1 MNQQASPLLT
11 NARSVFG
18 LALSLF
24 ASHPVFADVRW
35 QAPLLPGLA
44 SSLPA
49 GNPSIEVRK
58 PAISRGRLLNALFL
72 HPKVIGN
79 PTLASTQIQL
89 PKAATGERILLRFQT
104 GISDGIPQNPTSLP
118 DGILFSCRVEGEYK
132 LQRLQ
137 KTAEWQPAT
146 VDLTEFTGRNVTIEF
161 RTDPNGS
168 DAYDWALIGEPV
180 VEVVRPDAS
189 LLRTGLAWFTAD
201 RSGQVQLQG
210 SERKP
215 LSDIFAAHKGVNAIP
230 FTQGSPGPVYISA
243 FDGAGKPLPDPP
255 RAANVAAY
263 SPDVH
268 ITGILTTS
276 ILPTSGRP
284 TAIRIRFI
292 NRGKGDADPFTIQFK
307 SSSNA
312 RLPESIR
319 IPAIAAGQTGAV
331 DVRWVPSDK
340 DVRKPIRFVATQSGD
355 EPQATSIRVLP
366 KADASDFKTFVSGTT
381 RLRISK
387 RGFAFVDASING
399 SWKPAGVLTPIG
411 AGVSVNVSPIKGAIR
426 LTKTKAAARL
436 PALYAGDTLQPGAGG
451 VSKVEAVLPG
461 LEYLTGSEMSGST
474 RGFVESLADRSRP
487 DYMQLTIPLA
497 AITFGPNASR
507 PDRRSPPM
515 GSPDSLLGG
524 GGPKTSDDDYTVA
537 LSWKDPRTAS
547 VTFQS
552 PAASGAENHLL
563 SVAAVDQ
570 GDWVDVRCTAGRT
583 AAASIQWYRNYGP
596 RNAPPSTFTIA
607 GRHSLARKGMQL
619 SFDGPTSQLRF
630 TAGGTP
636 EAIPTSVALLKW
648 DALWNANKQSGDAAD
663 KALERLPVDSQ
674 ALRGPSHI
682 GRWELPFIT
691 GELARALPAIDLEM
705 SALRRGQEPD
715 GGFRLQQP
723 DGPQDALG
731 LRGDETSGTFSHSTW
746 MLLRHARVTGDILS
760 RDAGLAALDRIRNYQ
775 VPRGASMW
783 EVPVYEP
790 DMLASAWNVAAS
802 VEAFRVTND
811 TQWLGVGQYWAATAL
826 PFIYFTPDS
835 NRPARL
841 GSCIPT
847 FGTTFFQHSWIGRP
861 VPWQGLVLAWH
872 FQDLAEQLRGAKRMT
887 LASDAVKPQELD
899 AIAKLLVVAAERTW
913 LTSGPNTGLYPDTI
927 ENLITPKPAFIIP
940 ENLWL
945 HTFRAQG
952 QELAIQTQRQRGV
965 TISTIAEIAFLNVS
979 EDSLITR
986 IGYKPGA
993 SCGVLLGGIPRRP
1006 SGITIDGTPLE
1017 TAAWSY
1023 DADKDRVVLKV
1034 RFSQKLCELRMQY

>member
-1 MNQQASPLLT
+1 MRHRTLTFTLPLIMAASLLSGGV
-11 NARSVFG
+11 SV
-18 LALSLF
+18 
-24 ASHPVFADVRW
+24 ADVRW

-49 GNPSIEVRK
+49 GNKSIEIRR
-58 PAISRGRLLNALFL
+58 PAISRGRLLDAIFL
-72 HPKVIGN
+72 HPTLGST
-79 PTLASTQIQL
+79 PTRAATQLQL
-89 PKAATGERILLRFQT
+89 PKIAAGERILLRFQT
-104 GISDGIPQNPTSLP
+104 GISDGIPRGVTPPP
-118 DGILFSCRVEGEYK
+118 DGILFSCRVEGEFK

-137 KTAEWQPAT
+137 QTIGWQPAT
-146 VDLTEFTGRNVTIEF
+146 VDITEFSGHNVTIEF
-161 RTDPNGS
+161 QTDANGT
-168 DAYDWALIGEPV
+168 DAYDWALIGEPI
-180 VEVVRPDAS
+180 VEVLQPDAA
-189 LLRTGLAWFTAD
+189 LLRTGIAWFTSD
-201 RSGQVQLQG
+201 RSQQIQLQG
-210 SERKP
+210 SGRTP
-215 LSDIFAAHKGVNAIP
+215 ISDTFTAHKGVNAIP

-263 SPDVH
+263 TADVH
-268 ITGILTTS
+268 ITGILPTS
-276 ILPTSGRP
+276 VLPTAGRA

-292 NRGKGDADPFTIQFK
+292 NRGKGDADPFTIQLK

-319 IPAIAAGQTGAV
+319 IPAIAAGQTGGV
-331 DVRWVPSDK
+331 DVRWVPSEK
-340 DVRKPIRFVATQSGD
+340 DVRKPIRFVTTQSGD
-355 EPQATSIRVLP
+355 EPHATSIRVLP
-366 KADASDFKTFVSGTT
+366 KAEASDFKTLVSGTT

-411 AGVSVNVSPIKGAIR
+411 SGVSISLSPIKGAIR
-426 LTKTKAAARL
+426 VTKTNAAARF
-436 PALYAGDTLQPGAGG
+436 PALYAGDTLQPGADGA
-451 VSKVEAVLPG
+451 SKMEAILPG
-461 LEYLTGSEMSGST
+461 LEYLTGNEMSGST
-474 RGFVESLADRSRP
+474 RGFVASLADRSHP
-487 DYMQLTIPLA
+487 DYMQVTIPMA
-497 AITFGPNASR
+497 SITFGPNASR
-507 PDRRSPPM
+507 PDRQQPPL

-524 GGPKTSDDDYTVA
+524 GGPKPTEDDYSVA
-537 LSWKDPRTAS
+537 LIWKNPRTAT

-563 SVAAVDQ
+563 SAAAINV
-570 GDWVDVRCTAGRT
+570 GDWVDVRCISGRST
-583 AAASIQWYRNYGP
+583 AAAVSWFRNYGP
-596 RNAPPSTFTIA
+596 RNAPPSTLSMS
-607 GRHSLARKGMQL
+607 GRHTLSRKGMQL
-619 SFDGPTSQLRF
+619 SFDAATRQLRF
-630 TAGGTP
+630 TADGSP

-648 DALWNANKQSGDAAD
+648 DALWNANKQSSDTAE
-663 KALERLPVDSQ
+663 KALEKLTPETQ

-691 GELARALPAIDLEM
+691 GELASALPAIDLEM
-705 SALRRGQEPD
+705 SALRRRQEPD

-746 MLLRHARVTGDILS
+746 MLLRHARVTGDIRS

-775 VPRGASMW
+775 VPRGASLW
-783 EVPVYEP
+783 EVPIYEP
-790 DMLASAWNVAAS
+790 DMLAAAWNVAAC
-802 VEAFRVTND
+802 VEAFRATND
-811 TQWLGVGQYWAATAL
+811 VQWLEFGQYWAATAL
-826 PFIYFTPDS
+826 PFIYCTPDS

-872 FQDLAEQLRGAKRMT
+872 FQDLAEQLRAAKRMT
-887 LASDAVKPQELD
+887 LASDALKPQELD

-913 LTSGPNTGLYPDTI
+913 ITSGPNTGLYPDTI

-952 QELAIQTQRQRGV
+952 RELTIQTQRQRSV
-965 TISTIAEIAFLNVS
+965 TISSIAEITFLNVS
-979 EDSLITR
+979 EDSLIAR
-986 IGYKPGA
+986 LSYKAGA
-993 SCGVLLGGIPRRP
+993 SCGVLFGGIQRKP
-1006 SGITIDGTPLE
+1006 SGITLDGKPLSTE
-1017 TAAWSY
+1017 SWTY
-1023 DADKDRVVLKV
+1023 DAEKDRVVLKV
-1034 RFSQKLCELRMQY
+1034 TFGQKLCELRMQY

>member
-1 MNQQASPLLT
+1 MRHRFNTFLIPFSVTIAMAS
-11 NARSVFG
+11 A
-18 LALSLF
+18 
-24 ASHPVFADVRW
+24 HPVFADVRW

-44 SSLPA
+44 SSLPE
-49 GNPSIEVRK
+49 GNKSVEIRK
-58 PAISRGRLLNALFL
+58 PAISHGRLLNALFL

-79 PTLASTQIQL
+79 PTLAATQVQL
-89 PKAATGERILLRFQT
+89 PKSTSGERILLRFST
-104 GISDGIPQNPTSLP
+104 GISDGIPQNANPAP
-118 DGILFSCRVEGEYK
+118 DGILFSCRIEGEFK

-146 VDLTEFTGRNVTIEF
+146 VDLTEFSGRKITIEF
-161 RTDPNGS
+161 RTDPNGT

-189 LLRTGLAWFTAD
+189 LIRTGLAWFTSD
-201 RSGQVQLQG
+201 RSGQIQLQG
-210 SERKP
+210 SGRTPISEP
-215 LSDIFAAHKGVNAIP
+215 FTAHKGVNAME
-230 FTQGSPGPVYISA
+230 FTQGSPGPVYIST
-243 FDGAGKPLPDPP
+243 FDNAGKPQPDPP

-263 SPDVH
+263 PSDVH
-268 ITGILTTS
+268 ITGILPTS
-276 ILPTSGRP
+276 ILPTAGRP

-307 SSSNA
+307 TSSTA

-331 DVRWVPSDK
+331 DVRWVPSEK
-340 DVRKPIRFVATQSGD
+340 DVRKPIRFVAIQYGD
-355 EPQATSIRVLP
+355 KPQAASVRVLP
-366 KADASDFKTFVSGTT
+366 KAEASDFKTLVSGTT

-399 SWKPAGVLTPIG
+399 SWKPAGVLSPIG
-411 AGVSVNVSPIKGAIR
+411 EGVSVSVSPIKGAIR
-426 LTKTKAAARL
+426 LIKTKATARF
-436 PALYAGDTLQPGAGG
+436 PALYAGDTLQRDADGA
-451 VSKVEAVLPG
+451 SKVEALLPG

-474 RGFVESLADRSRP
+474 RGFVEALADRSRP

-497 AITFGPNASR
+497 AISFGPNASR
-507 PDRRSPPM
+507 PDRQTPPT

-537 LSWKDPRTAS
+537 LCWKDPRTAT

-563 SVAAVDQ
+563 SASAVDI
-570 GDWVDVRCTAGRT
+570 GDWVDVRCTVGRT
-583 AAASIQWYRNYGP
+583 TAATTDWYRHYGP
-596 RNAPPSTFTIA
+596 RNVPLSSFTIS
-607 GRHSLARKGMQL
+607 GRHSLARKGMSL
-619 SFDGPTSQLRF
+619 SFDASSSQLRF
-630 TAGGTP
+630 TAGGVP
-636 EAIPTSVALLKW
+636 ELIPTSVALLKW
-648 DALWNANKQSGDAAD
+648 DALWNETATSAAMAD
-663 KALERLPVDSQ
+663 KAVEKIPVDAQ

-705 SALRRGQEPD
+705 SALRRRQEPD

-746 MLLRHARVTGDILS
+746 MLLRHARVTGDVRS
-760 RDAGLAALDRIRNYQ
+760 RDAGLAALDRLRNYQ
-775 VPRGASMW
+775 LPRGASLW
-783 EVPVYEP
+783 EVPIYEP
-790 DMLASAWNVAAS
+790 DMLAAAWNVAAC
-802 VEAFRVTND
+802 VEAFRATND
-811 TQWLGVGQYWAATAL
+811 TQWLGFGQYWAATSL
-826 PFIYFTPDS
+826 PFIYCTPDS

-872 FQDLAEQLRGAKRMT
+872 LQDLAEQLRSAKRFT
-887 LASDAVKPQELD
+887 PTSDALKPKEMD
-899 AIAKLLVVAAERTW
+899 AIAKLLIGAAERTW
-913 LTSGPNTGLYPDTI
+913 ITSGPNTGLYPDSI

-952 QELAIQTQRQRGV
+952 RELAIQTQRQRGV
-965 TISTIAEIAFLNVS
+965 TISSIAEIAFLNVS
-979 EDSLITR
+979 EDSLIAKLD
-986 IGYKPGA
+986 YKAG
-993 SCGVLLGGIPRRP
+993 STCGVLLGGVPRRP
-1006 SGITIDGTPLE
+1006 TAVTIDGAALTSD
-1017 TAAWSY
+1017 AWSY
-1023 DADKDRVVLKV
+1023 DAEKDRVVLKV
-1034 RFSQKLCELRMQY
+1034 RFSQKLCEIRVQY